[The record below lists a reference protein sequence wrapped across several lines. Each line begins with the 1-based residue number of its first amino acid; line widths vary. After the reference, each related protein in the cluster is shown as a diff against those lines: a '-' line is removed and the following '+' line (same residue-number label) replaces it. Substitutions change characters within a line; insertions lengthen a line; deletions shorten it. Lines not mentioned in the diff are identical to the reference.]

1 MELERSKELLK
12 SKGYGVAAISFDSV
26 EILSNFSSR
35 RNITIPLLSDPDSKI
50 IKAFGI
56 LNDKVP
62 PGPMAGI
69 PHPGTFIIDETG
81 RIKERY
87 FEDDFRE
94 RYTVAGILKERV
106 ESGAADLPR
115 LRLNWSASTTQVRGG
130 QHILLT
136 LDGTLPPKMHVYAP
150 GVSQEY
156 RPVKWTMNE
165 SPTWKTGEPAF
176 PAAKK
181 MSLAGDPEL
190 VPVYEGKFSITREFV
205 LAREQ
210 DLKPRIS
217 AEGDF
222 AVEGAIQFQA
232 SDDRMCFPPQTIPL
246 KWTFHLEGHDGQRVP
261 VELRRK

>member
-1 MELERSKELLK
+1 M
-12 SKGYGVAAISFDSV
+12 SKGYGVAAISYDSV
-26 EILSNFSSR
+26 EILSDFSGR

-62 PGPMAGI
+62 PGPLSGI
-69 PHPGTFIIDETG
+69 PHPGTFIVDQTG

-94 RYTVAGILKERV
+94 RYTVAGILKERI
-106 ESGAADLPR
+106 ESGVSDLPR
-115 LRLNWSASTTQVRGG
+115 LRLNWSASATQVRGG
-130 QHILLT
+130 QHIVLT

-165 SPTWKTGEPAF
+165 SPSWKTGEPGF
-176 PAAKK
+176 PQPKR

-190 VPVYEGKFSITREFV
+190 VPVYEGKFSITRELV

-222 AVEGAIQFQA
+222 TVEGSFQFQA
-232 SDDRMCFPPQTIPL
+232 CDDRMCFPPQTIPL
-246 KWTFHLEGHDGQRVP
+246 KWMFHMEGHDGQRVP
-261 VELRRK
+261 AELRRK

>member
-1 MELERSKELLK
+1 M
-12 SKGYGVAAISFDSV
+12 AAISYDSV
-26 EILSNFSSR
+26 EILANFSSR
-35 RNITIPLLSDPDSKI
+35 RNISIPLLSDPDSKI

-62 PGPMAGI
+62 AGPLAGI
-69 PHPGTFIIDETG
+69 PHPGTFIVDETG

-87 FEDDFRE
+87 FEDDYRE

-106 ESGAADLPR
+106 ESGVTDLPR

-130 QHILLT
+130 QHVLLT

-165 SPTWKTGEPAF
+165 SPAWKTRDPVF

-190 VPVYEGKFSITREFV
+190 VPVYEGKFSITRELV

-210 DLKPRIS
+210 DLKPLIS

-222 AVEGAIQFQA
+222 SVEGAFQFQA
-232 SDDRMCFPPQTIPL
+232 CDDRMCFPPQTIPL
-246 KWTFHLEGHDGQRVP
+246 KWTLHLEGHDGQRVP
-261 VELRRK
+261 PELRRK

>member
-12 SKGYGVAAISFDSV
+12 SKGYGVAAISYDSV
-26 EILSNFSSR
+26 EILANFSSR
-35 RNITIPLLSDPDSKI
+35 RNITIPLLSDPDSKL

-62 PGPMAGI
+62 PGPLAGI
-69 PHPGTFIIDETG
+69 PHPGTFIVDQTG

-87 FEDDFRE
+87 FEDDYRE

-106 ESGAADLPR
+106 ESGVTDLPR
-115 LRLNWSASTTQVRGG
+115 LRLNWSSSATQVRGG
-130 QHILLT
+130 QHIVLT

-165 SPTWKTGEPAF
+165 DKAWKSGEPVF
-176 PAAKK
+176 PVAKK

-190 VPVYEGKFSITREFV
+190 VPVYEGKFTITRELV

-217 AEGDF
+217 TEGDF
-222 AVEGAIQFQA
+222 AVEGAFQFQA
-232 SDDRMCFPPQTIPL
+232 CDDRMCFPPQTIPL
-246 KWTFHLEGHDGQRVP
+246 KWTLHLEGHDGQRVP
-261 VELRRK
+261 SELRRK